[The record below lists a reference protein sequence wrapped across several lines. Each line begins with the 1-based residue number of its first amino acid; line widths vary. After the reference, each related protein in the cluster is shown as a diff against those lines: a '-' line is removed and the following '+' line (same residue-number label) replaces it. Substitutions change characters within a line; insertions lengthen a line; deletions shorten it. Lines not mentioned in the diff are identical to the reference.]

1 MKHEKISISVKKIS
15 KNYGG
20 KNILS
25 ECTFDLESGSKT
37 ALLGV
42 NGSGK
47 TTLLK
52 ILATL
57 TLPSSG
63 EAWINGCSLKENLN
77 PLRAQIGILTHIPM
91 IYPNFSP
98 IENLRFFGNL
108 YNIKN
113 LDKRVDEILHL
124 SGLWNRRYE
133 KTNVL
138 SRGMHQRL
146 ALGRAIIHN
155 PKILLLDEPET
166 GLDINGLE
174 MLSNLLSQDPNL
186 TVVFSTHDIKN
197 AEMWA
202 ENFLTIQHGKIS
214 KTSLR
219 K

>member
-20 KNILS
+20 KKILS

-113 LDKRVDEILHL
+113 
-124 SGLWNRRYE
+124 
-133 KTNVL
+133 
-138 SRGMHQRL
+138 
-146 ALGRAIIHN
+146 
-155 PKILLLDEPET
+155 
-166 GLDINGLE
+166 
-174 MLSNLLSQDPNL
+174 
-186 TVVFSTHDIKN
+186 
-197 AEMWA
+197 
-202 ENFLTIQHGKIS
+202 
-214 KTSLR
+214 
-219 K
+219 